1 VDAAVFNIIKVPFEG
16 TFIIMPFLFER
27 ADEDVVAFFVLLED
41 DGAYCIGFLE
51 TMLRFS
57 LGLSP

>member
-1 VDAAVFNIIKVPFEG
+1 VFNIIKVPFEG